1 MQAEM
6 IQANSKQKLRG
17 IKKVHRTKG
26 VRDRQFTKLRFEEFE
41 ENKQS
46 QKRRHYL

>member
-6 IQANSKQKLRG
+6 IQANTKQKLRG

-26 VRDRQFTKLRFEEFE
+26 VRDRQFAKLRFE

-46 QKRRHYL
+46 QKHYL